1 MTVSLLD
8 GFATLISFA
17 ATGLIV
23 ACVILGTTGSA
34 AEPGGGGGTRPA
46 ESQAA
51 ESQAG
56 LSETGASAVGESGM
70 GSPPA
75 APAASAAPDSENPGT
90 IENPAR
96 HESAGANDN
105 AAATG
110 IAAAIGNAAA
120 MESAIIEAIAR
131 SEKSVVAIAR
141 VRRSEENEE
150 NSSAALLRVPT
161 VGSLS
166 DVSPLSP
173 DFVPNDFGAGVVVDA
188 AGLILTTYHVLG
200 EQQKSD
206 FYVWSQRRPYKAIV
220 VSADPWSD
228 LAVLRVDA
236 KDLVPITFGDAK
248 QARKGQLVIA
258 LGNPY
263 AIARDGEASASWGI
277 ISNLLRRAPR
287 VADRSAD
294 PQARDSLHQFGTL
307 IQTDARLNFGYSGGA
322 LVNLR
327 GEMIGLTT
335 AYAAGADFEASA
347 GFAIPVDAQ
356 FVQTVE
362 KMKTGR
368 RPAFGFLGVGP
379 EPLSEAQRQS
389 GVRGARVVSVVEGT
403 PAARGGVIPGD
414 IITHINQEPVL
425 DDTDL
430 FRIVGSFP
438 SGATAN
444 LTILRASDAN
454 PAGETIQRQ
463 VTLTKR
469 FLNSPKPQ
477 IGEQDLAKWRGMSVD
492 DSSAA
497 PSFSYLGPHLD
508 PTGCVYVAAVEQDS
522 PAWKSGLRSGVFVSF
537 ADGKRVTSPAEFRAA
552 TETASGSVEL
562 VVLTGQGSPTRQT
575 VSP

>member
-1 MTVSLLD
+1 MTASVLD
-8 GFATLISFA
+8 KFVTLTAFA
-17 ATGLIV
+17 ATV
-23 ACVILGTTGSA
+23 VVAACVIFGTTGTA
-34 AEPGGGGGTRPA
+34 AEAVAGAGALPA
-46 ESQAA
+46 ESQAGGSATSAAA
-51 ESQAG
+51 EGENQA
-56 LSETGASAVGESGM
+56 

-75 APAASAAPDSENPGT
+75 APEAPASEDPGAM
-90 IENPAR
+90 ENPAR
-96 HESAGANDN
+96 PESADAGGSAV
-105 AAATG
+105 AAGNSAAIG
-110 IAAAIGNAAA
+110 SAAAI
-120 MESAIIEAIAR
+120 EDAIVEAIAR

-141 VRRSEENEE
+141 VRRSEENSE
-150 NSSAALLRVPT
+150 NDSGAVLQVPT

-166 DVSPLSP
+166 DVSPMSP
-173 DFVPNDFGAGVVVDA
+173 EFVPNDFGAGVVIDA
-188 AGLILTTYHVLG
+188 TGLILTTYHVLG
-200 EQQKSD
+200 DLQKSD
-206 FYVWSQRRPYKAIV
+206 FYVWSQRRPFKAIV

-228 LAVLRVDA
+228 LAVLRIDA

-263 AIARDGEASASWGI
+263 AIARDGEVSASWGI

-335 AYAAGADFEASA
+335 AYAAGADYEASA

-379 EPLSEAQRQS
+379 EPVSEAQRQS

-403 PAARGGVIPGD
+403 PAARGGVVPGD

-430 FRIVGSFP
+430 FRIVGALP
-438 SGATAN
+438 SGATAR
-444 LTILRASDAN
+444 LTILRASNAN
-454 PAGETIQRQ
+454 PSGETLQLQ

-469 FLNSPKPQ
+469 FLNSAKPQ
-477 IGEQDLAKWRGMSVD
+477 IGEQDLAKWRGMEVD

-522 PAWKSGLRSGVFVSF
+522 PAWKSGLRPGVFVSF
-537 ADGKRVTSPAEFRAA
+537 ADGRRVTSPAEFREA
-552 TETASGSVEL
+552 TEKANGSVEL